1 VNTSASLALAAA
13 ACIALLLAGGGQD
26 AAAPKAAPAATGS
39 VEGQITATPAKWAR
53 WPVVYVKEVKGDFKP
68 PEKPVVMD
76 QKDLIF
82 VPHVLPVLQGTTVAF
97 LNSDSQL
104 HNVFSP
110 DGEKYNLGSWPKGET
125 KPYVFKKP
133 GVYTQLCNV
142 HPEMLG
148 YIVVL
153 ANPFFAVPD
162 EKGHYAIDAI
172 PVGDYTLVIW
182 SEKLK
187 GQEVAL
193 KVEAGRKATANFEL
207 KK

>member
-1 VNTSASLALAAA
+1 MNTSAMVGLAVA
-13 ACIALLLAGGGQD
+13 ACCAFLHPGGGQD
-26 AAAPKAAPAATGS
+26 APAPKTAPTTGS
-39 VEGQITATPAKWAR
+39 VEGQVTATPAKWAR
-53 WPVVYVKEVKGDFKP
+53 WPVISLKEAKGDFKP

-82 VPHVLPVLQGTTVAF
+82 APHVLPVLQGTTVNF
-97 LNSDSQL
+97 LNSDSCL

-110 DGEKYNLGSWPKGET
+110 DGEKYNLGSWPKGEV
-125 KPYVFKKP
+125 KPYVFKKT

-162 EKGHYAIDAI
+162 DKGHYVIDGI
-172 PVGDYTLVIW
+172 PAGDYTLVIW

-187 GQEVAL
+187 SQEVPL
-193 KVEAGRKATANFEL
+193 KIEAGKKATANFEL